1 VIENI
6 AIMPPKRKLAPDSSG
21 NLDISAMFKKQGEL
35 SMNTSV
41 VELSNLSC
49 CSVSRNIDH

>member
-6 AIMPPKRKLAPDSSG
+6 AIMPPKRKLAPDNSG

-35 SMNTSV
+35 SMNTRV
-41 VELSNLSC
+41 VELSC
-49 CSVSRNIDH
+49 CSVSRSIDH